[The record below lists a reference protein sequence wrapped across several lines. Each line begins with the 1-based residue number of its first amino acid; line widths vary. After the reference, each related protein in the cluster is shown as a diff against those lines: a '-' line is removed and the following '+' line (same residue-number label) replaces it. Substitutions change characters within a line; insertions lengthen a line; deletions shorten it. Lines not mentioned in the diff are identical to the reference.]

1 MIKVYLAENK
11 RKRKVLNWDNENDR
25 ERLLQQQARKDL
37 KESKS
42 IKVRIQIKVLYVLC
56 LTLFM

>member
-1 MIKVYLAENK
+1 VIKVYLAENK